1 MAIERTLAMIKPD
14 AVARRLVGN
23 ILKRA
28 QTGGLDPI
36 GMKLLNLTRG
46 QAEEFYSVHAGRP
59 FYEELVE
66 FMTEGP
72 IVAVAVEGDDAV
84 ARWRK
89 IMGDTDPADAAE
101 GTIRGDLAQ
110 SKGRNCSH
118 GSDSAENAALE
129 LKFFFSEL
137 ELVSAPER

>member
-1 MAIERTLAMIKPD
+1 
-14 AVARRLVGN
+14 
-23 ILKRA
+23 
-28 QTGGLDPI
+28 
-36 GMKLLNLTRG
+36 MKLLNLTRA

-72 IVAVAVEGDDAV
+72 IVAVAFEGDDAV